1 MSPHRAGWRRHSGV
15 ELYSYTGQFFT
26 PNCLRCCSPRT
37 AQYCTLERGKM
48 GKSLAGIWDNLARCS
63 SQLRGRWPQ
72 IRWKLLDPKF
82 MSKFFKLFRP
92 SEQKLM
98 SSINQRIQLCNS
110 PCGRFLLSA
119 STDGS
124 VRVWDTSQAPDP
136 QVWTWQY
143 VYAPESKEP
152 DNLLENFEP
161 DKMSEYEMIFKHL
174 NSKNLTS
181 FSNMKQ
187 YLSTWSSDWSPPSTS
202 SLAVTR

>member
-1 MSPHRAGWRRHSGV
+1 MFSLQNKVFYVALKTLVV
-15 ELYSYTGQFFT
+15 ELWHQHV
-26 PNCLRCCSPRT
+26 LRLVC
-37 AQYCTLERGKM
+37 
-48 GKSLAGIWDNLARCS
+48 
-63 SQLRGRWPQ
+63 Q
-72 IRWKLLDPKF
+72 IQPLLCF
-82 MSKFFKLFRP
+82 VFFKLMYFRP
-92 SEQKLM
+92 SERKLM

-152 DNLLENFEP
+152 DNMLESFEP
-161 DKMSEYEMIFKHL
+161 NKMLEYEMIFKHL
-174 NSKNLTS
+174 IPKNLTS